1 MARSTQ
7 IPRKYDWFFGKTDM
21 LLKDKEALIFFH
33 YNMALAKTLKMFEY
47 DGLPDTIPYRELEKI
62 LQLNSFAY
70 WLQKDG
76 KIYVFFGG
84 LGGKPDEYYR
94 PTNFIVANPYLKFFK
109 SVEVNK
115 EGVLMWNDY
124 SHMGLSLMLRRY
136 AELMAECDI
145 TLRFGL
151 INERLVSIIQASN
164 DSTKDSAV
172 ELLEDIE
179 EGRKLGVIMGDDWID
194 ENGNVKVH
202 DYRKANTQDIKNV
215 MELQQ
220 YIKASFWNDIGIQ
233 ANYNMKR
240 EAINDSEAGM
250 NEESL
255 KPFIDDMLEC
265 RKEALKKINEQFGL
279 NITVRFASSW
289 VRREKISQ
297 DETEDK
303 PEEDQNEDLSPSN
316 EENNPPEED
325 EKGDK
330 EE

>member
-1 MARSTQ
+1 MGTTQ
-7 IPRKYDWFFGKTDM
+7 IPKKYDWFFGTENDM
-21 LLKDKEALIFFH
+21 MLKDKKALIFFH

-47 DGLPDTIPYRELEKI
+47 EGLPETIPYRELEKI

-70 WLQKDG
+70 WLKKDG
-76 KIYVFFGG
+76 KLYVFFGG
-84 LGGKPDEYYR
+84 LGGRPNEYYQ
-94 PTNFIVANPYLKFFK
+94 PTNFIVANPYLQFFK
-109 SVEVNK
+109 TVKVNE

-136 AELMAECDI
+136 AELMSECDI

-151 INERLVSIIQASN
+151 INDRLVSILQASN
-164 DSTKDSAV
+164 DTAKDSAQA
-172 ELLEDIE
+172 LLDDIE
-179 EGRKLGVIMGDDWID
+179 EGRKLGVIMGEDWID

-202 DYRKANTQDIKNV
+202 DYRKANTQDIKDV

-220 YIKASFWNDIGIQ
+220 YLKASFWNDIGIQ

-265 RKEALKKINEQFGL
+265 RKEALEKINKQFGT

-289 VRREKISQ
+289 VRREKIVS
-297 DETEDK
+297 DETEEQT
-303 PEEDQNEDLSPSN
+303 PDQNE
-316 EENNPPEED
+316 EQTPEETPEEKTEG
-325 EKGDK
+325 EKGDN
-330 EE
+330 E